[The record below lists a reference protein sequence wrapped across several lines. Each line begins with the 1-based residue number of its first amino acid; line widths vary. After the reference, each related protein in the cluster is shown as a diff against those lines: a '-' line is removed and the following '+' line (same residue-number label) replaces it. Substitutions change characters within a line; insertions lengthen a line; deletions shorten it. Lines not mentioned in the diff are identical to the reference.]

1 MDRRPLWSLGD
12 VRASLVITAISARLP
27 VAWQRRVSVFAGG
40 LIGTGMRFGLAEA
53 VAALGV
59 AGVWGTLLVNLSGA
73 LALGFVVGRRL
84 ARTRPGTLLVPFLGI
99 GLLGSFTT
107 FSGFSYEV
115 ADLLDAGRWQL
126 GLGYAVG
133 SIAAG
138 LMLALLG
145 ERWGGRT

>member
-1 MDRRPLWSLGD
+1 MT
-12 VRASLVITAISARLP
+12 TAISSRVP
-27 VAWQRRVSVFAGG
+27 IVWQRRTSVFAGG
-40 LIGTGMRFGLAEA
+40 LIGTGMRFGLAETVTA
-53 VAALGV
+53 VGLVGE
-59 AGVWGTLLVNLSGA
+59 WGTLLANLGGA
-73 LALGFVVGRRL
+73 LALGFVVGWRL
-84 ARTRPGTLLVPFLGI
+84 ARTQPGTLLVPFLGI

-138 LMLALLG
+138 LVLALLG
-145 ERWGGRT
+145 ERWGGRA